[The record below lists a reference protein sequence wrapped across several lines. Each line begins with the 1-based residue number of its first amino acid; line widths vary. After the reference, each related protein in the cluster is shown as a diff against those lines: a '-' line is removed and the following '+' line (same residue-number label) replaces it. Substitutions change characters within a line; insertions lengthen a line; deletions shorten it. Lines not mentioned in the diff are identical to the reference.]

1 MSTLASAFSKS
12 IGRKLVMALTGLFLV
27 SFLFVHLSGNFQL
40 LLKDEGAAFNVYT
53 KFMTTNPVIRVM
65 EIFLLLGILIHV
77 YWAFLLTR
85 ENKKARPVQY
95 AVQNAKSSSWA
106 SRNMGLLGTVLL
118 LFLVVHV
125 AMFWGRY
132 HFPNGETV
140 TVQTAHDQVWKLTQD
155 LNVGGKTIVHED
167 HYIMD
172 EEWAELKVL
181 GATGQNVQ
189 AISMYKITKVSF
201 ENPLIALFYIVCLV
215 FLSFHLMHGFQS
227 AFRSIGFVHKKYTPI
242 IETVGKVLAFALP
255 LGFATFPI
263 LMYIQSL

>member
-40 LLKDEGAAFNVYT
+40 LLKDEGTAFNVYT
-53 KFMTTNPVIRVM
+53 KFMTTNPIIRVM
-65 EIFLLLGILIHV
+65 EIFLLLGVLLHV

-85 ENKKARPVQY
+85 ENAKARPIQY
-95 AVQNAKSSSWA
+95 AVKNNKASSWA
-106 SRNMGLLGTVLL
+106 SRNMGLLGAVLL

-132 HFPNGETV
+132 HFPDGETV
-140 TVQTAHDQVWKLTQD
+140 TVQMAHGQVWKLTQD

-172 EEWAELKVL
+172 EEWAELQAL
-181 GATGQNVQ
+181 NATQGNVQ
-189 AISMYKITKVSF
+189 AVSMYKITKIAF
-201 ENPLIALFYIVCLV
+201 ANPLISLFYIVCLV

-227 AFRSIGFVHKKYTPI
+227 AFRSLGLVHKKYTPL
-242 IETVGKVLAFALP
+242 IENIGKALAFALP